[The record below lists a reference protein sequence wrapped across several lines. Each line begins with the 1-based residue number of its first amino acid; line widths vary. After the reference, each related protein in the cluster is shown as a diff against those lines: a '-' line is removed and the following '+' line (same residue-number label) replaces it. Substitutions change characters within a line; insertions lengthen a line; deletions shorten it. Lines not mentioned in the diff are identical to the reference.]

1 MSRVSKSTNTSTSK
15 SANQQSPILHDM
27 PTTPLTKA
35 GTNLFQLML
44 VVTCCSWIFGASSIL
59 ITYIYLHLLLTYTHQ
74 WKMQMDYFMF
84 AGCCQAFPGMSIPSQ
99 NQK

>member
-1 MSRVSKSTNTSTSK
+1 MSRVSKSTNTSKSK

-59 ITYIYLHLLLTYTHQ
+59 ITYIYLHLLLTYTH
-74 WKMQMDYFMF
+74 
-84 AGCCQAFPGMSIPSQ
+84 
-99 NQK
+99 